1 MCGIAGYFGGV
12 DPAAPGRVR
21 RMLAAQ
27 RHRGPDGAGIALCS
41 RQTPWRSHFAVD
53 WKGLPDLSESPPD
66 CVLGHNLLAIQDAS
80 DAARQPMLAGALAL
94 VFNGEI
100 YNFVE
105 LRQQLERE
113 GARFRSHGDTEVLLE
128 LCKRRGP
135 DCLRDLRGMFAFVVV
150 DRHRRRL
157 WAARDPLGI
166 KPLYYA
172 RTDQGYHFASEIR
185 SLHAAGVVPRKLNPE
200 AAVACAAAGINAFGD
215 GATLY
220 EAVHELPP
228 GHLLTVSDDRQELH
242 SYYALPDPCGDLSGD
257 AATSLL
263 RDAAESSVRLHLRS
277 RRRIATC
284 LSGGLDSST
293 IACLIGGALGE
304 SRRDFQTFTICTAG
318 EQDSELE
325 SAALVAAQAGLR
337 HTLVEP
343 KTISPADVLE
353 MVVAY
358 ESPNHVIGPIN
369 QFLLLREIARAGVT
383 VVLDG
388 QGGDELLSGYPW
400 FVPVLLDEIRRRHG
414 NVSAIEDG
422 LARRPPLSAEKV
434 GAFGRMFHN
443 PAEWVKA
450 FVWQGKFLGWSIE
463 QVLALP
469 QTQYYLS
476 GGGDWR
482 AFRRRQYLQA
492 ELQYL
497 LRQEDRLG
505 MWFGLEC
512 RVPFVDV
519 PLIGVASQLAPA
531 WLLHDGYLK
540 YPFRIMLPELPDRV
554 RWNTFKRGFW
564 ETDRDKFPWVRDL
577 GRRLVLDS
585 RSIRDLFRDV
595 EAEWDG
601 LSFDQHWRLLQL
613 AVLERSATR
622 EDALRL
628 GLDRI
633 LTAED
638 AEDR

>member
-1 MCGIAGYFGGV
+1 MCGIAGYFGGP
-12 DPAAPGRVR
+12 DPAAPARVK

-27 RHRGPDGAGIALCS
+27 RHRGPDGAGMAVCS
-41 RQTPWRSHFAVD
+41 REMPWRAHFAAD
-53 WKGLPDLSESPPD
+53 WRELPDPSPAPPE
-66 CVLGHNLLAIQDAS
+66 CVLGHNLLAIQDPT
-80 DAARQPMLAGALAL
+80 DAARQPILAGELAL

-113 GARFRSHGDTEVLLE
+113 GTRFKSQGDTEVLLE
-128 LCKRRGP
+128 LWKRRGP
-135 DCLRDLRGMFAFVVV
+135 ECMRNLRGMFAFVVV
-150 DRHRRRL
+150 DRRGRRL
-157 WAARDPLGI
+157 WAVRDPFGI
-166 KPLYYA
+166 KPFYYTQTE
-172 RTDQGYHFASEIR
+172 RGFHFASEIR
-185 SLHAAGVVPRKLNPE
+185 SLHAAGVVPRKLCPD
-200 AAVACAAAGINAFGD
+200 AAVASAAAGINAFGD

-228 GHLLTVSDDRQELH
+228 GHLLTISDDRQELR

-257 AATSLL
+257 AATFLL

-293 IACLIGGALGE
+293 IACLIGRALGE
-304 SRRDFQTFTICTAG
+304 SRHDFQTFTICTAAQ
-318 EQDSELE
+318 QDSELE
-325 SAALVAAQAGLR
+325 SAALVARQAGLR
-337 HTLVEP
+337 HTVIEP
-343 KTISPADVLE
+343 KSISPADVLE
-353 MVVAY
+353 MIIAY
-358 ESPNHVIGPIN
+358 ETPNHVIGPIN

-414 NVSAIEDG
+414 EASAIEAG
-422 LARRPPLSAEKV
+422 LATRPPLPAETMA
-434 GAFGRMFHN
+434 AFSRMFHD

-450 FVWQGKFLGWSIE
+450 FVWQGSFLGWSIE
-463 QVLALP
+463 QVLSLA

-482 AFRRRQYLQA
+482 AFRRRQYLRS

-512 RVPFVDV
+512 RVPLVDV
-519 PLIGVASQLAPA
+519 PLVEVASQLAPD

-540 YPFRIMLPELPDRV
+540 YPFRVMLPDLPDDV
-554 RWNTFKRGFW
+554 RWNTTKRGFW
-564 ETDRDKFPWVRDL
+564 ETDRDNFPWVRDL

-585 RSIRDLFRDV
+585 RPVRELFPPV
-595 EAEWDG
+595 EAEWDR

-613 AVLERSATR
+613 AVLDRCATR
-622 EDALRL
+622 EHVDQLCADLHV
-628 GLDRI
+628 G
-633 LTAED
+633 T
-638 AEDR
+638 